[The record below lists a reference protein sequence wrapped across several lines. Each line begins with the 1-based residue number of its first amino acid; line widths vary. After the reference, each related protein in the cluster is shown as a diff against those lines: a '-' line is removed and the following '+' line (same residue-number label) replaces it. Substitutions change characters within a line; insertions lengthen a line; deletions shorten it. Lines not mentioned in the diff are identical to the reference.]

1 MPSNA
6 KLARRA
12 EKAKK
17 SGAEERRQQNLDMA
31 SEMLVDKYVMP
42 TAINN
47 LIKGEFSPHETA
59 SLLGEFNQIAYA
71 YFKTQQD
78 ATDKR
83 HFEVEITKT
92 GIVLTDGKR
101 VLCGAYLKTPTML
114 TVKKQADLLSR
125 IHADRQKSKKETFFF
140 YHRDM
145 ENVMWGTN
153 EELLEQMKEWRNH
166 QRDKTLTIYP
176 KNRCKFEIEGKTYYT
191 LTLTQLDKDGNAEK
205 IGLDQLGVGVKHLVD
220 GIMYWFVSEA
230 NRDATYKYV
239 MEIK

>member
-17 SGAEERRQQNLDMA
+17 SGAEESRQQNRDRA

-42 TAINN
+42 EAIN

-59 SLLGEFNQIAYA
+59 SLLGEFNQKAYA

-83 HFEVEITKT
+83 RFEVEITKT
-92 GIVLTDGKR
+92 GIVLTDGKV
-101 VLCGAYLKTPTML
+101 VLCGAYLKTPTIL
-114 TVKKQADLLSR
+114 YRDEQADLLSR
-125 IHADRQKSKKETFFF
+125 IHADRQKSRKETFFF
-140 YHRDM
+140 YHRGM
-145 ENVMWGTN
+145 ETIMWGNN
-153 EELLEQMKEWRNH
+153 EELLREMKAWRN
-166 QRDKTLTIYP
+166 QKRDKTLTIYP
-176 KNRCKFEIEGKTYYT
+176 ANRCKFEIEGRTYYT
-191 LTLTQLDKDGNAEK
+191 LTLTQLDKDGKPEQ
-205 IGLDQLGVGVKHLVD
+205 IGIDKLGVGVKHLVD
-220 GIMYWFVSEA
+220 GLMYWFVSEA

>member
-17 SGAEERRQQNLDMA
+17 SGAEERRQQNLDRA
-31 SEMLVDKYVMP
+31 CEMLVDKYVMP
-42 TAINN
+42 TAIN

-59 SLLGEFNQIAYA
+59 SLLGEFEQKAYA

-92 GIVLTDGKR
+92 GIILTDGKR
-101 VLCGAYLKTPTML
+101 VLCGAYLKTPTIL
-114 TVKKQADLLSR
+114 TFKKQADLLSR
-125 IHADRQKSKKETFFF
+125 IHADRQKSRKETFFF
-140 YHRDM
+140 YHRGM
-145 ENVMWGTN
+145 ENIMWGTN
-153 EELLEQMKEWRNH
+153 EGLLEQMKAWRNQ

-191 LTLTQLDKDGNAEK
+191 LTLTQLDKDGNAEN
-205 IGLDQLGVGVKHLVD
+205 IGLDQLGVGVNHLVD